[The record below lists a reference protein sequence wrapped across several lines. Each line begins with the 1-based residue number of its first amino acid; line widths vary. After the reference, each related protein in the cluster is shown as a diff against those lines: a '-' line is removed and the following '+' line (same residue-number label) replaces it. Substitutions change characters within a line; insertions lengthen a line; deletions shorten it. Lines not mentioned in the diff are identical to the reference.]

1 MKIELGHT
9 ELVYVLKMYSD
20 YRRLSVSDLSIA
32 LMTVV
37 VPNSGYKSC
46 VSNSVGQ
53 QQY

>member
-32 LMTVV
+32 LMTT
-37 VPNSGYKSC
+37 
-46 VSNSVGQ
+46 
-53 QQY
+53 